1 VGLRAAA
8 DARLVRRTT
17 PYLADSPRGSLSI
30 SVPHPRIPTGLVIN
44 TIGDETFVRRIL
56 DDEAQVVISYVNGA
70 FQDAWATEDRAKDQR
85 PSTWDWSSLRNPPGE
100 ASYLGRMLAPN
111 EARESP
117 LRGRFFQVA
126 DHVVEDLPEVQA
138 YLSASSSSRQR

>member
-1 VGLRAAA
+1 M
-8 DARLVRRTT
+8 
-17 PYLADSPRGSLSI
+17 
-30 SVPHPRIPTGLVIN
+30 GLVEPKESPW
-44 TIGDETFVRRIL
+44 GS
-56 DDEAQVVISYVNGA
+56 QH
-70 FQDAWATEDRAKDQR
+70 
-85 PSTWDWSSLRNPPGE
+85 
-100 ASYLGRMLAPN
+100 YLGRMLAPN